1 MLFFFFVV
9 FLLFSTETIS
19 SKSWTFTM
27 VGMIFIPSSSNHRIT
42 KAERNTKIIQ
52 SNQQS
57 MPVTALDH
65 VPRCS
70 IYHFFFNTSGN
81 SKSTTS
87 MGSLCQCLTTLR
99 RISS

>member
-42 KAERNTKIIQ
+42 KAEKNTKIIQ

-65 VPRCS
+65 VPQC
-70 IYHFFFNTSGN
+70 Y
-81 SKSTTS
+81 TS
-87 MGSLCQCLTTLR
+87 MFLKHLQGW
-99 RISS
+99 

>member
-42 KAERNTKIIQ
+42 KAEKNTKIIQ

-65 VPRCS
+65 VPHCS
-70 IYHFFFNTSGN
+70 VYHFF
-81 SKSTTS
+81 
-87 MGSLCQCLTTLR
+87 LTPPGTATPPPPWAACA
-99 RISS
+99 SA